1 MVPSLDASMSLSL
14 EDRVR
19 ELEQFRFAA
28 TARIN
33 ALQTAAV
40 SALTILALDL
50 EDPFPFAE
58 NLTRAWARGAE
69 AVVAVPGADP
79 AQLDMLAQEFQD
91 AIARLSAVFLQT
103 VRNEFAKQQKLRPG
117 A

>member
-1 MVPSLDASMSLSL
+1 MSLSL

-58 NLTRAWARGAE
+58 NLTKAWVRGAE
-69 AVVAVPGADP
+69 AVIAVPGADP

-103 VRNEFAKQQKLRPG
+103 VRNEFAKQQALRPRP
-117 A
+117 